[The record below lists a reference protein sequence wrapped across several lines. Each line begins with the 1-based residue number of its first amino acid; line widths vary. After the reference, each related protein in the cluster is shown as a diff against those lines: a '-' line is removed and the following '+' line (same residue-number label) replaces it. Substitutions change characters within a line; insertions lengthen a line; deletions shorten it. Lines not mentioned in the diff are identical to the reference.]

1 MIAATAPFPNLPM
14 NFLETN
20 LMRAL
25 YRRIQSLITDLGI
38 IDLALITVLILVMVE
53 FARAGW

>member
-1 MIAATAPFPNLPM
+1 MNLIHQ
-14 NFLETN
+14 LHR
-20 LMRAL
+20 L
-25 YRRIQSLITDLGI
+25 RIQYGEAALNLITDLGI